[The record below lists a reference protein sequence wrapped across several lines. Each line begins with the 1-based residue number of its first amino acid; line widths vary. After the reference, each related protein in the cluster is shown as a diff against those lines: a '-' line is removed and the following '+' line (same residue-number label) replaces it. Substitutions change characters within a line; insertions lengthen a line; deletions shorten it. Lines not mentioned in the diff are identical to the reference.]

1 MKQLIFVILITLL
14 SLFIHADE
22 VDSLID
28 RVDIAVAENRY
39 TQAITLL
46 EEGKVSWPRDTRI
59 LIRAGKLYLEQK
71 LYHLAL
77 AEFLKAGQFK
87 PNNPYILFD
96 IARAYSYLGSYN
108 TAVDTLEEALDIVEE
123 GALRISIIDD
133 LSWMYFKTHRM
144 DEGIVLLE
152 NALQEQYNRGW
163 AHTLGTLYSGI
174 YNADLA
180 REWYLNSIEDALN
193 AGDEFFASVAF
204 YNLSILEQTFYQYD
218 KAREYASRSLELR
231 ERTNGYIITGE
242 LEFMSWNLPDSI
254 KAYRTAESMDETPLS
269 RVNIAYFSR
278 RIGRL
283 DEAVRFINDVLAEDD
298 ESWMYSYGINTQ
310 RFNMDLN
317 EILAAAWNGKAKT
330 EALTPQG
337 SMGGHVRR
345 FIRSLIWNIRGIYH
359 DMKYRALSSQYVS
372 ELTAEGNIL
381 DSEWYAYRLNQGY
394 SRSAMRHLDNA
405 RALETALTVHAVPWY
420 LLESGREKGNRTD
433 INLALNSFQSDEQ
446 EPVERSLRTLAEITS
461 RSRDTGSN
469 KTLAD
474 LYAINPGGLR
484 QYGLSLP
491 VHIVIPGE
499 KLPLL
504 KRRIIRIL
512 RSAGYRIAGK
522 KESLTSTL
530 TINMRSEELYWY
542 LSGPEG
548 KTISEARTGIIKKS
562 RDAAEVLAGLL
573 DRFYYTK
580 VD

>member
-1 MKQLIFVILITLL
+1 MKHLIFVTLITLL
-14 SLFIHADE
+14 SLSIHADD

-77 AEFLKAGQFK
+77 AEFLKADQLE

-96 IARAYSYLGSYN
+96 IARTYSYLGSYN
-108 TAVDTLEEALDIVEE
+108 TAVDSLEDALDVVEE

-144 DEGIVLLE
+144 DEGITLLE
-152 NALQEQYNRGW
+152 DVLQDQYNRGW
-163 AHTLGTLYSGI
+163 AHTLGTLYSGV
-174 YNADLA
+174 YNAELA
-180 REWYLNSIEDALN
+180 REWYLNSIDDALN
-193 AGDEFFASVAF
+193 KGDEFFASVAF

-242 LEFMSWNLPDSI
+242 LEFMSWNLHDSI
-254 KAYRTAESMDETPLS
+254 KAYRTAESMDVTPLS

-283 DEAVRFINDVLAEDD
+283 DEAVRYINDVLAEGDD
-298 ESWMYSYGINTQ
+298 SWMHSYGINTQ

-317 EILAAAWNGKAKT
+317 EILAAAWKGKAKT

-337 SMGGHVRR
+337 GIGGHVHR

-394 SRSAMRHLDNA
+394 GQPAIRHLDNA
-405 RALETALTVHAVPWY
+405 QALETALTVLAVPWY
-420 LLESGREKGNRTD
+420 LLESGKEKGKQTD
-433 INLALNSFQSDEQ
+433 INLALNSFQSDER
-446 EPVERSLRTLAEITS
+446 EPVERSLRALAEITS
-461 RSRDTGSN
+461 RRKDTESD
-469 KTLAD
+469 KALTD

-491 VHIVIPGE
+491 VHLVISGE

-504 KRRIIRIL
+504 KRRITRIL
-512 RSAGYRIAGK
+512 RSAGYRITGK
-522 KESLTSTL
+522 RESSTSTL
-530 TINMRSEELYWY
+530 TLSMRDEKLYWY
-542 LSGPEG
+542 LSSPEG
-548 KTISEARTGIIKKS
+548 KTISEARTGIIEKS
-562 RDAAEVLAGLL
+562 RDVAEVLTGLL
-573 DRFYYTK
+573 DRFYEI
-580 VD
+580 